1 MKPKEKATLVQEMLG
16 LDLGKFDDEYKR
28 VFAERTDLGRD
39 GKKLAS
45 QLEGLKRHEGAPAE
59 EVRVADLMAELDGLK
74 DKEKQR
80 QDLERKIEEIKS
92 EQEDINE
99 EERKLM
105 KSIAD
110 LQSRLDYSKLLY
122 AKSEESL
129 EKAKKE
135 FSEAPDVASDIT
147 SVKQKISD
155 ADSVNEKVRAN
166 KKHDEV
172 EAELK
177 KSRGDWQKLTDKLK
191 AIQDMRAEEVA
202 NAEWPM
208 EGMELNEDGLLMNGL
223 PFEQAS
229 TSQRIMAS
237 VKVGMALNPKLRLL
251 VCQHGSDLDND
262 TLDAL
267 ESVVKEN
274 DFQLI
279 IELVTRTDAD
289 AERCAVI
296 IEDGRVVGAEEEL
309 ETEDE

>member
-1 MKPKEKATLVQEMLG
+1 MLG

-39 GKKLAS
+39 GKKLAA
-45 QLEGLKRHEGAPAE
+45 QLEGMSKHKDAPAVE
-59 EVRVADLMAELDGLK
+59 IKVSELMTELDGLQ
-74 DKEKQR
+74 DKVKQR
-80 QDLERKIEEIKS
+80 QDLEKKIDACADSQEELM
-92 EQEDINE
+92 E
-99 EERKLM
+99 EE
-105 KSIAD
+105 KSLLKTIAD
-110 LQSRLDYSKLLY
+110 LQSRLEHNRLRY
-122 AKSEESL
+122 ASGEEIMA
-129 EKAKKE
+129 KAKENLAKE
-135 FSEAPDVASDIT
+135 PDVTADIA
-147 SVKQKISD
+147 SVKQKIAD
-155 ADSVNEKVRAN
+155 ADEVN
-166 KKHDEV
+166 KKIRDNQKYDEV
-172 EAELK
+172 AAELK

-208 EGMELNEDGLLMNGL
+208 DGMELNEDGLVMNGL

-251 VCQHGSDLDND
+251 VCQHGSDLDNE

-267 ESVVKEN
+267 AKAVEEN

-296 IEDGRVVGAEEEL
+296 IEDGRVVGADDSDNDLSEE
-309 ETEDE
+309 DDA

>member
-1 MKPKEKATLVQEMLG
+1 
-16 LDLGKFDDEYKR
+16 
-28 VFAERTDLGRD
+28 
-39 GKKLAS
+39 
-45 QLEGLKRHEGAPAE
+45 
-59 EVRVADLMAELDGLK
+59 
-74 DKEKQR
+74 
-80 QDLERKIEEIKS
+80 
-92 EQEDINE
+92 
-99 EERKLM
+99 
-105 KSIAD
+105 
-110 LQSRLDYSKLLY
+110 
-122 AKSEESL
+122 
-129 EKAKKE
+129 
-135 FSEAPDVASDIT
+135 
-147 SVKQKISD
+147 VKQKISD